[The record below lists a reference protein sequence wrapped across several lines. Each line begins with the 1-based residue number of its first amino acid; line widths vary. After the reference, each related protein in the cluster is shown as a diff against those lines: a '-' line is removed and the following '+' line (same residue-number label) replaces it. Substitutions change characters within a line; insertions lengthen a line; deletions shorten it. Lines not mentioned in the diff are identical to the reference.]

1 MTTIS
6 PTTERALPTGRLIR
20 KLVFQFV
27 GLGGFCL
34 WLTMLSLG
42 MRSVMDVGGSCSSGG
57 PYLSAQP
64 CPSGAWVVPV
74 AIWLGLLSL
83 GVYLLGSL
91 PQGPHL
97 AALAWPALFLTL
109 GWNFLDYGIHND
121 GPGSV
126 GMLVCAV
133 VFGLMGGLP
142 LLVLR
147 DRTMR
152 EHVLLGDDG
161 VGRPP
166 PPTIP
171 RPVATATRSAARS
184 ARVVL
189 RPRTTR
195 PTPPGEPG
203 SATAADAD
211 LVSRLER
218 LAAMR
223 DRGILTEP
231 EFREA
236 KRQLLDD
243 PAGP

>member
-1 MTTIS
+1 MTVIS
-6 PTTERALPTGRLIR
+6 AAEPAVPRARLVR
-20 KLVFQFV
+20 KLVLQFV
-27 GLGGFCL
+27 GLGGFCM

-42 MRSVMDVGGSCSSGG
+42 MRSVMDVGGSCASGG
-57 PYLSAQP
+57 PFVSAQP

-83 GVYLLGSL
+83 GLYLLGNL

-109 GWNFLDYGIHND
+109 GWNFLDYGIHN
-121 GPGSV
+121 GGAGSA

-147 DRTMR
+147 DPKTR

-161 VGRPP
+161 LGRQPP
-166 PPTIP
+166 PAVP
-171 RPVATATRSAARS
+171 RPVATATRSAARG

-189 RPRTTR
+189 RPRGAPRATPAEQ
-195 PTPPGEPG
+195 PTPGG
-203 SATAADAD
+203 RDAD

-223 DRGILTEP
+223 DRGILTDM
-231 EFREA
+231 EFQEA
-236 KRQLLDD
+236 KRQLLDE
-243 PAGP
+243 PRGG